1 MLWGCFSA
9 KGPGRLICV
18 KERMNGAMYR
28 EILSENLLPSARAL
42 NMKRGWVFQHDNDPK
57 HTARAMKEWLRK
69 KHFKALEWPSQ
80 SPDLNPI
87 ENLWRELK
95 VRVAQRQKL
104 RVAQNITALEEICM
118 EETLPVALLSS
129 VACELAPLKIV
140 FLCVF
145 FSIFISLFI
154 RVTSAM
160 IMYDKRTLLDIGQRY
175 TNLIQDTLYTDPAW
189 PLEILRSTEAD
200 KGRLNNTRRRRK
212 HRGKRAGIRNRL
224 RKRAHSPPLP
234 SILLANVQSLDNK
247 MDDLRARISFQRD
260 IRDCNIICLSETWLT
275 PSVPDNAVT
284 PSDNFSVFRM
294 DRTAEAGK
302 TKGGGVCFFINKKWC
317 DPRNISILSRS
328 CSPHLEHLSI
338 ICRPF
343 YLPREFSST
352 VVTAVY
358 IPPQADSSLALSKLH
373 DELSGYINIHPDAA
387 CIVAGDFNKA
397 NLKKVIP
404 NFHQHISCPTRG
416 LNTLDHCYTQ
426 FKNAYKAHSLP
437 AFGKSDH
444 AAIFLTPDYKQRILQ
459 EPPVKREVTRWSPH
473 SEATLQASLDDVDWD
488 MFRASSSDVSEFTE
502 VALSFVN
509 TLTEQATETVT
520 IKTFSNQKPWVDRTI
535 RDAVNHRTAAYNAG
549 ILSGNMSEYKS
560 SCYALRRAVRAAKRR
575 YSERIESHF
584 QLNDSRRM
592 WQGLKTICSSGNN
605 NSVEVR
611 ADPLLAVELN
621 NFYGRFECNSG
632 AILPSSASRSS
643 RQSSN
648 DYAITLSED
657 DVRRELRRVNVRK
670 AAGPDGITGRVLRSC
685 ADQLAGLFTSIFNE
699 SLATS
704 VVPTPFKKS
713 VIIPVP
719 KNSKLSCLNDY
730 RPVALTSTVMKV
742 FERLLKKHICS
753 SIPATLDP
761 LQFAYRPNRST
772 DDAISQVLHSSLTHI
787 DSKNGNYVRLLFIDY
802 SSAFNT
808 IVPTKLAVKLSDLG
822 LNTSLCDW
830 IQDFLTARPQVVKVG
845 QFTSNS
851 ITLNI
856 GAPQG
861 CVLSPLLY
869 SLYTHDCV
877 SSHSSTSI
885 IKFADD
891 TVVLGLINNDDK
903 TAYLDEV
910 ERLTTWCQDNCLS
923 LNVSKTKEL
932 IVDFRKRQQRPYT
945 PLMISG
951 TPVERVSS
959 FKYLGVNISEDLTWT
974 THIQTQV
981 KKARQRLYHLR
992 QLRKFR
998 VSPAILKTFYSGAIE
1013 SVLTQCISVWY
1024 GNSSNQDCKA
1034 LQRVVRLAE
1043 RISGS
1048 TLPSLQGIYL
1058 KRCRS
1063 RAAKI
1068 TKDSNHPGNHLFR
1081 LLPSGRRYRSL
1092 MAKTERLRKSFFPQA
1107 IRLLNTNS
1115 VP

>member
-1 MLWGCFSA
+1 
-9 KGPGRLICV
+9 
-18 KERMNGAMYR
+18 
-28 EILSENLLPSARAL
+28 
-42 NMKRGWVFQHDNDPK
+42 
-57 HTARAMKEWLRK
+57 
-69 KHFKALEWPSQ
+69 
-80 SPDLNPI
+80 
-87 ENLWRELK
+87 
-95 VRVAQRQKL
+95 
-104 RVAQNITALEEICM
+104 
-118 EETLPVALLSS
+118 
-129 VACELAPLKIV
+129 
-140 FLCVF
+140 
-145 FSIFISLFI
+145 
-154 RVTSAM
+154 
-160 IMYDKRTLLDIGQRY
+160 MYDKRTLLDIGQRY

-200 KGRLNNTRRRRK
+200 KGRLNNTGRRKK

-234 SILLANVQSLDNK
+234 SILLANVQSLENK

-260 IRDCNIICLSETWLT
+260 IRDCNILCLTETWLT
-275 PSVPDNAVT
+275 PTVPDTAVT
-284 PSDNFSVFRM
+284 PSDNFSVLRM

-343 YLPREFSST
+343 YLPRKFTSILVS
-352 VVTAVY
+352 AVY
-358 IPPQADSSLALSKLH
+358 IPPQADTSVALSKLH

-387 CIVAGDFNKA
+387 CIIAGDFNKA

-444 AAIFLTPDYKQRILQ
+444 VAIFLTPDYKQRIVQ
-459 EPPVKREVTRWSPH
+459 KTPVEREVTRWSSH

-549 ILSGNMSEYKS
+549 ILSGNMSEYKA
-560 SCYALRRAVRAAKRR
+560 SCYALRRGVRAAKRR
-575 YSERIESHF
+575 YRERIESHF
-584 QLNDSRRM
+584 QLNNSRRM

-605 NSVEVR
+605 SSVEVR
-611 ADPLLAVELN
+611 ADPLLAEELN
-621 NFYGRFECNSG
+621 TLYGRFERNGGATLPISAPGSSG
-632 AILPSSASRSS
+632 
-643 RQSSN
+643 QSS
-648 DYAITLSED
+648 DHVITVSED

-719 KNSKLSCLNDY
+719 KNSKPSCLNDY
-730 RPVALTSTVMKV
+730 RLVALTSTVMKV

-851 ITLNI
+851 ITL
-856 GAPQG
+856 
-861 CVLSPLLY
+861 LY

-891 TVVLGLINNDDK
+891 TVVLGLINNEDEA
-903 TAYLDEV
+903 AYLDEV
-910 ERLTTWCQDNCLS
+910 ERITSWCQDNCLS

-932 IVDFRKRQQRPYT
+932 IVDFRKRRERPYT

-981 KKARQRLYHLR
+981 KIARQRLYHLR

-1024 GNSSNQDCKA
+1024 GNSSKQDCKA

-1048 TLPSLQGIYL
+1048 ALPSLQVIYL
-1058 KRCRS
+1058 KRCKS
-1063 RAAKI
+1063 RAVKI
-1068 TKDSNHPGNHLFR
+1068 IKDSNHPGNHLFR
-1081 LLPSGRRYRSL
+1081 LLPSGKRFRSM
-1092 MAKTERLRKSFFPQA
+1092 MAKTERLRSSLTQTLFNKHKKKKKKKKPFAHPSHSSC
-1107 IRLLNTNS
+1107 RLHISLIPPVYSTIY
-1115 VP
+1115 